1 VKKRTLHRQPRQK
14 EQKNETDWYFIGGKW
29 ITAEERQAKI
39 SRLEADISRIEEK
52 LRVFEHA
59 LKMSAVLTQLAKT
72 GDELFVKTLHLIT
85 LEMVS
90 ALNSIAEE
98 QPEIILPISRRQIAW
113 PAFISRKRALKASNA
128 KLMEALQLGEGG
140 PYSKRQWQLSARST
154 QAAVGLFETARL
166 HKKEWDLPPLTEK
179 NKRAW
184 FEASWK
190 YMLKEGIVPEETPS
204 LAQLGKSAIGKRSI
218 SRGMSDQTEGMRRDD
233 VRAEIKRQLWNAF
246 DRLIA
251 GGEK

>member
-1 VKKRTLHRQPRQK
+1 
-14 EQKNETDWYFIGGKW
+14 
-29 ITAEERQAKI
+29 
-39 SRLEADISRIEEK
+39 
-52 LRVFEHA
+52 
-59 LKMSAVLTQLAKT
+59 
-72 GDELFVKTLHLIT
+72 LIT